1 MVDIENLKEKF
12 NNDPDLIVR
21 EIEVNKNKLTLI
33 YLKSIVDKD
42 YISGFIVEPIVS
54 LKKEFKTVNEIEEEV
69 LFSCEVKKVRQN
81 QIKDEI
87 LNGATVLILNDE
99 EEFLS
104 FDTEKVPFRNITE
117 PPTSAVIKGPRE
129 GFTENIKVNIALIRK
144 RMRSEHLKLETLYV
158 GRETKTQITLCYLE
172 NIADPIIVNKIK
184 NKISKIKIDGIIDS
198 YYITEFLEEKKQ
210 SIFKQIGNTEKPD
223 IACAKMLE
231 GRVVVLVDNTPIVL
245 TLPYLLLEDLQDSSD
260 YYNNHFRIFIVRTIR
275 MLGILLAILSPG
287 MYVAMLL
294 YHSKVIPL
302 NFFITIINSTQGL
315 PFEPFIEVLFIIILF
330 EILYEVSL
338 RLPRYLGLATSIV
351 GALVLGDTGV
361 KAGLISPPGV
371 MIVALSGIAIYAIP
385 DQSGQESTLRLLFLF
400 LGGIGGFLGIL
411 TGLVFI
417 VSFMNK
423 HDGYG
428 APYLAPLTPYIKEDM
443 KDFIFK
449 KPITELKTRPLS
461 FNQKNKVRLEDNEES
476 IKYTSI

>member
-1 MVDIENLKEKF
+1 MVNIESLKQQF
-12 NNDPDLIVR
+12 NENPDLIVR
-21 EIEVNKNKLTLI
+21 ELQVNNNILTI
-33 YLKSIVDKD
+33 VYLKSIVDKD
-42 YISGFIVEPIVS
+42 YISAFIVEPILSVDR
-54 LKKEFKTVNEIEEEV
+54 EFKSIKEIEEDI
-69 LFSCEVKKVRQN
+69 LFSCEVKEVKQN

-87 LNGATVLILNDE
+87 LNGGTILFLNNE
-99 EEFLS
+99 EKYLS
-104 FDTEKVPFRNITE
+104 FDTEKVPYRSITE

-129 GFTENIKVNIALIRK
+129 GFTENIKVNISLIRK
-144 RMRSEHLKLETLYV
+144 RMRSENLKLETLYV
-158 GRETKTQITLCYLE
+158 GRETKTQVTLCYLD
-172 NIADPIIVNKIK
+172 NIADQKIVNKIK

-198 YYITEFLEEKKQ
+198 YYITEFLEEKRQ

-231 GRVVVLVDNTPIVL
+231 GRIVVLVDNTPIVL
-245 TLPYLLLEDLQDSSD
+245 TLPFLLVEDLQDSSD
-260 YYNNHFRIFIVRTIR
+260 YYNNHIRIFIVRTIR
-275 MLGILLAILSPG
+275 MIGILLAILSPG

-294 YHSKVIPL
+294 YNSKVIPL

-315 PFEPFIEVLFIIILF
+315 PFEPFIEVFFIIILF

-385 DQSGQESTLRLLFLF
+385 DQAGQESILRLLFLF
-400 LGGIGGFLGIL
+400 LGGIAGFLGIL

-417 VSFMNK
+417 VSFANK

-428 APYLAPLTPYIKEDM
+428 APYLAPLTPFVKEDM
-443 KDFIFK
+443 KDFVFK
-449 KPITELKTRPLS
+449 KPLNELKTRPLS
-461 FNQKNKVRLEDNEES
+461 FYQKNKVRIDESEKS